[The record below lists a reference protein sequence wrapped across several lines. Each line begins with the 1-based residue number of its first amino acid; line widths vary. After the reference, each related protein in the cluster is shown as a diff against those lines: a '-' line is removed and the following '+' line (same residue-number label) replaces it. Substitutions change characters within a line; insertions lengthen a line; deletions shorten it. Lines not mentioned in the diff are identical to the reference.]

1 MHIVMAETVI
11 LFWAETVIIALLL
24 LLLLFFFSS
33 PHIWRIRL
41 VHFVDVHNL
50 RNSLSLLEME
60 RRHRGS
66 SKYRGDGEI
75 GAHLII
81 VDSTY
86 RDPRI
91 WTPGKIIMA
100 RQLIKIVEIDDNRRP
115 P

>member
-11 LFWAETVIIALLL
+11 LFWAETVIIALLLLL

-60 RRHRGS
+60 CRHRGS
-66 SKYRGDGEI
+66 SKYRDDGEI
-75 GAHLII
+75 GGHLII

-86 RDPRI
+86 RSPRI
-91 WTPGKIIMA
+91 WTPKNNYGSSTNQNS
-100 RQLIKIVEIDDNRRP
+100 RNR
-115 P
+115 